1 MLQHLRTFI
10 VVAEECHFTR
20 AAARLH
26 IAQPAVSQQIRAL
39 ERQVG
44 QQLLER
50 NARSVRL
57 TRAGQVF
64 LPHARAAVHA
74 ADKGFAEVAS
84 STGTL
89 RGTLRVGL
97 VESAGPTHAPRLLT
111 EFLARH
117 PGIDLHVSQ
126 NGSEQMTDQV
136 RTAELDVAFIAF
148 PDTRCPAGVTA
159 HWLQPA
165 EPLVVAVAS
174 DHPLAGRGRLRLLDI
189 TDEPLIALRQ
199 GTGNRSVIER
209 IYAEHG
215 TRPRIICEAPNL
227 AVAMSFVAEN
237 LGLCLAPRSTVA
249 TAAPAVTT
257 VELAE
262 PVLQRHLALVWRS
275 PEAAGLL
282 ARAFVDF
289 TESEPRWSGT
299 RV

>member
-26 IAQPAVSQQIRAL
+26 IAQPAVSQQIRTL
-39 ERQVG
+39 EQQVG

-84 STGTL
+84 SA
-89 RGTLRVGL
+89 GTLRVGL

-111 EFLARH
+111 EFLARY

-126 NGSEQMTDQV
+126 DGSEQMSDQV
-136 RTAELDVAFIAF
+136 RAAELDVAFIAF
-148 PDTRCPAGVTA
+148 PDARCPAGVTA
-159 HWLQPA
+159 HWLHPT
-165 EPLVVAVAS
+165 ESLVVAVAA
-174 DHPLAGRGRLRLLDI
+174 DHPLSSQGRLRLSDI

-249 TAAPAVTT
+249 TAAPAVTA

-282 ARAFVDF
+282 ARAFVAF
-289 TESEPRWSGT
+289 TASEPRWSG
-299 RV
+299 R